1 MRQRHPFPRPGILA
15 PLAIASA
22 IAGAAT
28 ADTLTINPA
37 ADGTLIQPND
47 GGQYSLGAAYNFYC
61 GRTGTN
67 GGGTLR
73 RGLLRFDLASI
84 PVGSTVTSVSLRLYM
99 SQTSGGA
106 SNCGLHRVQQA
117 WGEGTSFAF
126 GGGGTLPEPN
136 DVTWTH
142 RVWPTLQWSVPGG
155 SYVGTASA
163 VRSVNGAGTYTW
175 ASTAAL
181 VADVQGWVNDRESNF
196 GWAVVGD
203 EVTLNSAK
211 KFEAR
216 ESGTPAY
223 RPTLVVN
230 YVPAAAIPGDV
241 NGDGKVNGADIG
253 VLLAAWGA
261 TSGASDVNRD
271 GIVNGADLGVLLSN
285 WRP

>member
-1 MRQRHPFPRPGILA
+1 MMHHMRQ
-15 PLAIASA
+15 PLALTALVLALGAHAS
-22 IAGAAT
+22 
-28 ADTLTINPA
+28 ADTLTAVSA

-73 RGLLRFDLASI
+73 RGLLRFDLTSI

-106 SNCGLHRVQQA
+106 SDCRLHRVQQA
-117 WGEGTSFAF
+117 WGEGASFAF
-126 GGGGTLPEPN
+126 GGGGTLPEAN

-142 RVWPTLQWSVPGG
+142 RIWPTAQWSVPGG
-155 SYVGTASA
+155 VYSPAASA
-163 VRSVNGAGTYTW
+163 TRSVNGVGTYTW
-175 ASTAAL
+175 ASTPAL
-181 VADVQGWVNDRESNF
+181 VADVQGWVNDRASNF
-196 GWAVVGD
+196 GWALVGD

-223 RPTLVVN
+223 RPALIVN

-253 VLLAAWGA
+253 VLLSAWGA
-261 TSGASDVNRD
+261 TSGASDINRD

>member
-1 MRQRHPFPRPGILA
+1 MRQRHPFPSPRILA
-15 PLAIASA
+15 PLAVASA

>member
-1 MRQRHPFPRPGILA
+1 MMPAMRNRILVTA
-15 PLAIASA
+15 LA
-22 IAGAAT
+22 AGASLAAS
-28 ADTLTINPA
+28 ADTLTAVPA

-47 GGQYSLGAAYNFYC
+47 GGQYSLGAAYNVYC

-73 RGLLRFDLASI
+73 RALLRFDLSSI

-99 SQTSGGA
+99 SQTAGGA
-106 SNCGLHRVQQA
+106 SGCALHRMLAA
-117 WGEGTSFAF
+117 WGEGASFAF
-126 GGGGTLPEPN
+126 GGGGTLPEAN

-142 RVWPTLQWSVPGG
+142 RFWPSTQWSVPGG
-155 SYVGTASA
+155 TFAAAPSA
-163 VRSVNGAGTYTW
+163 TRSVNGVGAYTW
-175 ASTAAL
+175 ATTPAL
-181 VADVQGWVNDRESNF
+181 VADVQAWVNDRDLNF
-196 GWAVVGD
+196 GWAVIGD

-211 KFEAR
+211 KFESR
-216 ESGTPAY
+216 ESGTAAY

-253 VLLAAWGA
+253 ILLSAWGL
-261 TSGASDVNRD
+261 TSGVSDINRD
-271 GIVNGADLGVLLSN
+271 GIVNGADLGELLAN

>member
-1 MRQRHPFPRPGILA
+1 MMRDMRTRPIALVLLA
-15 PLAIASA
+15 AASA
-22 IAGAAT
+22 AASCP
-28 ADTLTINPA
+28 ADTLTVVPA

-73 RGLLRFDLASI
+73 RGLMRFDLTSI

-106 SNCGLHRVQQA
+106 SDCKLHRVQQA
-117 WGEGTSFAF
+117 WGEGASFAF

-142 RVWPTLQWSVPGG
+142 RIWPTAQWTVPGG
-155 SYVGTASA
+155 VYSSAVSA

-175 ASTAAL
+175 ASTPAL

-196 GWAVVGD
+196 GWAVIGD

-216 ESGTPAY
+216 ESGTAAY

-230 YVPAAAIPGDV
+230 YVPADAIPGDV

>member
-1 MRQRHPFPRPGILA
+1 MRQRHPFPSPRILA
-15 PLAIASA
+15 PFAIASA

-73 RGLLRFDLASI
+73 RGLLRFDLTSI